1 MGHPDLR
8 YEGARER
15 RTRILAALRRLGFL
29 SITDLAR
36 DLRVSP
42 MTVRRDLHMLE
53 SSGDVRLVHG
63 GASIAPGALGAAY
76 PRDAMS
82 AARDRV
88 AALAAELIGTAD
100 TIAVDA
106 GPTAHALVRALPDSF
121 TGSVITHSM
130 PVLQLLAAHPSGARL
145 VALGGELRPDRHA
158 FVGPSTEAAL
168 AGLRARTFFLDPA
181 AVDAR
186 GVYAGSP
193 AEASVQR
200 ALMEIADQVVLIA
213 AADVPRRSAPAL
225 VAPLDRLSRFV
236 TDRPLPPELDA
247 AMRRAG
253 VRDHRCPVHPVT
265 TR

>member
-1 MGHPDLR
+1 MTDPDLR

-53 SSGDVRLVHG
+53 SSGEVRLVHG
-63 GASIAPGALGAAY
+63 GASIAPDALGAAY
-76 PRDAMS
+76 PRDGMS

-88 AALAAELIGTAD
+88 ATLAAGLVGSAD

-130 PVLQLLAAHPSGARL
+130 PVLQLLTAHPSGARL

-158 FVGPSTEAAL
+158 FVGPCTETARS
-168 AGLRARTFFLDPA
+168 AGPPARRPRT
-181 AVDAR
+181 
-186 GVYAGSP
+186 GVPVPPLSDNA
-193 AEASVQR
+193 
-200 ALMEIADQVVLIA
+200 
-213 AADVPRRSAPAL
+213 PRRSSAGGDSRGIP
-225 VAPLDRLSRFV
+225 VPRCRSDRRVPMSR
-236 TDRPLPPELDA
+236 
-247 AMRRAG
+247 
-253 VRDHRCPVHPVT
+253 
-265 TR
+265 